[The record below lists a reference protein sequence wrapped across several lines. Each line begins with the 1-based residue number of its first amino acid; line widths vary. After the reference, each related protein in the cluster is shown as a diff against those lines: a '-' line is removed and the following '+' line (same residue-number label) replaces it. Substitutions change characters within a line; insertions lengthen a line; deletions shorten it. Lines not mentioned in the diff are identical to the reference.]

1 MKEKLLLLHGALGSK
16 KQFDAIKDALNE
28 QFDVY
33 DLNFEGH
40 GGVQSD
46 KEFSIQL
53 FTENVIKFL
62 EEKSIEKIN
71 IFGYSMGGYVALNT
85 ALKVP
90 DSISKIVTLGTK
102 FNWSIEAANKEV
114 KMLNP
119 DKIEE
124 KVPQFA
130 NKLKEEHQPQD
141 WKEVVSKT
149 ANMMLGLANGHKL
162 KEEDLKKINHKVV
175 IGIGSLDKMVS
186 LEESENASKLLPN
199 GSLNQLKD
207 FKHPIDKVNPSDLVL
222 YVKEALG
229 H

>member
-16 KQFDAIKDALNE
+16 KQFNAIKDALNE
-28 QFDVY
+28 QFDVHH
-33 DLNFEGH
+33 LNFEGH

-62 EEKSIEKIN
+62 EENSIEKIN
-71 IFGYSMGGYVALNT
+71 VFGYSMGGYVALNT
-85 ALKVP
+85 ALKAP
-90 DSISKIVTLGTK
+90 GNISKIVTLGTK
-102 FNWSIEAANKEV
+102 FNWDIESANKELR
-114 KMLNP
+114 MLNP

-130 NKLKEEHQPQD
+130 NKLKEEHHPLD

-149 ANMMLGLANGHKL
+149 ANMMLGLANGNKL
-162 KEEDLKKINHKVV
+162 KEEDLKKINHNVV
-175 IGIGSLDKMVS
+175 IGIGTLDKMVS
-186 LEESENASKLLPN
+186 LEESENASNLLPN

-207 FKHPIDKVNPSDLVL
+207 FQHPIDKVDPSDLVL
-222 YVKEALG
+222 YVKEALS
-229 H
+229 

>member
-16 KQFDAIKDALNE
+16 KQFNAIKDALNE

-33 DLNFEGH
+33 HLNFEGH
-40 GGVQSD
+40 GGVQSE

-62 EEKSIEKIN
+62 EENSIEKIN
-71 IFGYSMGGYVALNT
+71 VFGYSMGGYVALNT
-85 ALKVP
+85 ALKAP
-90 DSISKIVTLGTK
+90 GSISKIVTLGTK
-102 FNWSIEAANKEV
+102 FNWDIESANKEV
-114 KMLNP
+114 RMLNP

-130 NKLKEEHQPQD
+130 NKLKKEHHPLD

-149 ANMMLGLANGHKL
+149 ANMMLGMANGNKL
-162 KEEDLKKINHKVV
+162 KEEDLKKINHNVV
-175 IGIGSLDKMVS
+175 IGIGTLDKMVS
-186 LEESENASKLLPN
+186 LEESENASNLLPN

-207 FKHPIDKVNPSDLVL
+207 FQHPIDKVDPSDLVL
-222 YVKEALG
+222 FVKEALG
-229 H
+229 